1 MSLALLFLTSF
12 GNRGG
17 KTMRTSWIGYD
28 REIIHDL
35 MDEEK
40 LRGRSCNKCLL
51 SDEGIEKAQ
60 EISRTT
66 RFLIGNS

>member
-1 MSLALLFLTSF
+1 
-12 GNRGG
+12 
-17 KTMRTSWIGYD
+17 MRTSWIGYD

-35 MDEEK
+35 IEEEM
-40 LRGRSCNKCLL
+40 LSGRSCNQCQL

>member
-1 MSLALLFLTSF
+1 
-12 GNRGG
+12 
-17 KTMRTSWIGYD
+17 MRTSWIGYD